1 MLASE
6 MNVVFWIL
14 YVVKQVWNKRQMFC
28 RRKDD
33 TACCVSQKIYGVL
46 FEFHFQLVN
55 EVVCFWGLPVLD
67 SLLYARKHVT
77 SIARSE

>member
-1 MLASE
+1 MCCE
-6 MNVVFWIL
+6 N
-14 YVVKQVWNKRQMFC
+14 VWNEDRC
-28 RRKDD
+28 SVGER
-33 TACCVSQKIYGVL
+33 TTLCCHQNIYGVL

-77 SIARSE
+77 SIAWSE